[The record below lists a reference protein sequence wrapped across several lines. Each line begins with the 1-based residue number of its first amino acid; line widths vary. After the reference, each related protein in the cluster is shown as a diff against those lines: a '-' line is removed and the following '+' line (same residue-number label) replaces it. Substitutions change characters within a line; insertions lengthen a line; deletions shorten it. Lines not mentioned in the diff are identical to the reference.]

1 MTDTLVESIKYAV
14 EVEEIDWYGYHE
26 DHEQLG
32 EGPSEIHGGG
42 MNMNAKAVWT
52 TQNSGIKTFAEA
64 DAFAQ
69 KLLTVYR
76 KVRLVKTVKFIETI
90 YGEDTNA

>member
-26 DHEQLG
+26 D
-32 EGPSEIHGGG
+32 PSELGGEGG
-42 MNMNAKAVWT
+42 MNMDAKAVWT